1 MNKNFNIG
9 TAQHKI
15 LYEMYTNNLKKK
27 MIPKQKIQQ
36 SDSDKNPLIP

>member
-15 LYEMYTNNLKKK
+15 LYIMYTNNLKKK
-27 MIPKQKIQQ
+27 LFQNRKSNKNDP
-36 SDSDKNPLIP
+36 DKNPLIP